1 MLRPPVR
8 ASGESPKFCRGQGKE
23 IELAS
28 VTRWPVAGNTRERPA
43 FELNVDAL
51 GVEMPRFRGNAAPS
65 IALLRMS

>member
-1 MLRPPVR
+1 MRVVRLRIFAEV
-8 ASGESPKFCRGQGKE
+8 KE
-23 IELAS
+23 KKIELAS

-51 GVEMPRFRGNAAPS
+51 GVEMARFRGNAAPS